1 MSKYNYITDK
11 RLTGGMIDSI
21 GITQQDL
28 ISIKYIF
35 DNLDKGLDRISFEG
49 DDDFTL
55 FYSNGFSRKCQC
67 KVNFLRL
74 KAYNNRFGHG

>member
-55 FYSNGFSRKCQC
+55 FLFKWI
-67 KVNFLRL
+67 
-74 KAYNNRFGHG
+74 